1 MVIRVSK
8 PEINLRDK
16 LSQLELPV
24 GPYGSSL
31 MRSDDKMEVAR
42 ISGVGRKNMIRNGN
56 FMINQKG
63 VTTFTNITSGHIFDG
78 WYGHDSTNGSISATI
93 AEATP
98 YPPECS
104 KYLEIACTGTD
115 TNLTSGQYVSLSC
128 AIEGYYFQQAM
139 WGTRHAKD
147 LTLSFYH
154 RHTRPGVYSG
164 SIRNGGSGSNY
175 NYVFEYTQEQ
185 ADTWELA
192 EIQIIG
198 PISNSWPTGNSKGVT
213 ITWSLGDEQWVSDN
227 INKWFSGTYYHGS
240 TRQINFMTSTDNRFR
255 ITAIQL
261 EVGKGKTPFDDIGF
275 QAMQDWCERYYEV
288 HWQNHNPNNPAG
300 AHNDGYNAL
309 SSGGISGSKAYFP
322 FKYRT
327 QKRASPTISYSGKFR
342 ISGGSGAGGN
352 KTPDEFYSPSI
363 DGCRIRLPQS
373 GGSNGD
379 GMWLE
384 FDGANST
391 NGYLSIDCQL

>member
-31 MRSDDKMEVAR
+31 MRSDDKMEAAR
-42 ISGVGRKNMIRNGN
+42 IVGVGRKNMIRNGN
-56 FMINQKG
+56 FIINQKAS
-63 VTTFTNITSGHIFDG
+63 TFTNISSAHIFDG
-78 WYGHDSTNGSISATI
+78 WYAHDSTNGSIAATI

-104 KYLEIACTGTD
+104 KYIQIQCTGTD
-115 TNLTSGQYVSLSC
+115 TNLSSGQYVSLSC
-128 AIEGYYFQQAM
+128 SIEGYYFQQAQ

-164 SIRNGGSGSNY
+164 CFRDSNANY
-175 NYVFEYTQEQ
+175 NYIFEYTQEQ

-192 EIQIIG
+192 EIIIIG
-198 PISNSWPTGNSKGVT
+198 EQTDSWATGNGKALNL
-213 ITWSLGDEQWVSDN
+213 TWSLGDESHVGDTPG
-227 INKWFSGTYYHGS
+227 KWFSGQYYHGS
-240 TRQINFMTSTDNRFR
+240 TRQINMMTSTSNYFR
-255 ITAIQL
+255 MTAVQL
-261 EVGKGKTPFDDIGF
+261 EVGKSKTPFDDIGF

-288 HWQNHNPNNPAG
+288 HWQNTNTNNPAG
-300 AHNDGYNAL
+300 SHNDGYNAIAA
-309 SSGGISGSKAYFP
+309 GGISGSKAYFP

-327 QKRASPTISYSGKFR
+327 QKRANPTISYGGKFR
-342 ISGGSGAGGN
+342 ISGAGSGSN

-373 GGSNGD
+373 GGSTG
-379 GMWLE
+379 GGSWLE
-384 FDGANST
+384 FDGANSSA
-391 NGYLSIDCQL
+391 GYISIDCQL

>member
-31 MRSDDKMEVAR
+31 MRADNKMEAAR
-42 ISGVGRKNMIRNGN
+42 IVGVGRKNMIRNGN
-56 FMINQKG
+56 FSVNQKSG
-63 VTTFTNITSGHIFDG
+63 TFTNIASNHIFDG
-78 WYGHDSTNGSISATI
+78 WYGHDSTNGSIAATI

-104 KYLEIACTGTD
+104 KYIQIQCTGTD
-115 TNLTSGQYVSLSC
+115 NNLSSGQYVSLSC
-128 AIEGYYFQQAM
+128 SIEGTYFQQAQ

-164 SIRNGGSGSNY
+164 CFRNAAANY

-198 PISNSWPTGNSKGVT
+198 EQTSSWTTGNGKALNLN
-213 ITWSLGDEQWVSDN
+213 WSLGDETSVSDGN
-227 INKWFSGTYYHGS
+227 GKWFSGQYYHAS
-240 TRQINFMTSTDNRFR
+240 TRQINMMTNTSNYFR
-255 ITAIQL
+255 MTAVQL
-261 EVGKGKTPFDDIGF
+261 EVGKGKTPFDDIGYESML
-275 QAMQDWCERYYEV
+275 AWCQRYFFNVKGDNQYR
-288 HWQNHNPNNPAG
+288 
-300 AHNDGYNAL
+300 
-309 SSGGISGSKAYFP
+309 SGIPGF
-322 FKYRT
+322 
-327 QKRASPTISYSGKFR
+327 
-342 ISGGSGAGGN
+342 
-352 KTPDEFYSPSI
+352 
-363 DGCRIRLPQS
+363 
-373 GGSNGD
+373 
-379 GMWLE
+379 
-384 FDGANST
+384 ANST
-391 NGYLSIDCQL
+391 TNLRAMVQFPVPMRATPTVSGTATAMVFDAQDDSASFNCNALVAGGGLTNTDPHMMVIEVNTSGMTNGQAGVLEFRADNGSINFSAEL

>member
-16 LSQLELPV
+16 LSKLELPV

-31 MRSDDKMEVAR
+31 MRSDDKMEAAR
-42 ISGVGRKNMIRNGN
+42 IVGVGRKNMIRNGN
-56 FMINQKG
+56 FIINQKAP
-63 VTTFTNITSGHIFDG
+63 TFTNISSGHIFDG
-78 WYGHDSTNGSISATI
+78 WYMHDSTNGSIAATI
-93 AEATP
+93 TEATP

-104 KYLEIACTGTD
+104 KYLQVQCTGTD
-115 TNLTSGQYVSLSC
+115 TNLSSGQYVSLACS
-128 AIEGYYFQQAM
+128 IEGFYFEQAK

-164 SIRNGGSGSNY
+164 CFRNVAANI

-185 ADTWELA
+185 GDTWELA
-192 EIQIIG
+192 ECIIIG
-198 PISNSWPTGNSKGVT
+198 EQTSSWPTGNGKALNLN
-213 ITWSLGDEQWVSDN
+213 WSLADESSVSDTPG
-227 INKWFSGTYYHGS
+227 KWFSGQYYHGS
-240 TRQINFMTSTDNRFR
+240 TRQINFMTSTSNYFR
-255 ITAIQL
+255 ITAVQL
-261 EVGKGKTPFDDIGF
+261 EVGKSKTPFDDIGF
-275 QAMQDWCERYYEV
+275 QAMQDWCERYYEI
-288 HWQNHNPNNPAG
+288 HWQNTNTNNPAG
-300 AHNDGYNAL
+300 SHNDGYNAL
-309 SSGGISGSKAYFP
+309 CSGGVSGSKAYFP

-327 QKRASPTISYSGKFR
+327 QKRANPTISYGGKFR
-342 ISGGSGAGGN
+342 ISGGGGAGSN

-379 GMWLE
+379 GCWLE
-384 FDGANST
+384 FDGANSSA
-391 NGYLSIDCQL
+391 GYLSIDCQL